1 MQTKEEIRVCM
12 DIGSKLHRVGIG
24 LSSGPLLEAFDVA
37 HTPQGISDFFA
48 KIDSYV
54 LLYNLPVS
62 VAMEAYNGYAR
73 PIDQQ
78 VLAKG
83 YRLFNVNN
91 NKLAQFKK
99 VFPGAAKTDE
109 IDTQKMYELFSLSD
123 HLPTAK
129 QVLQEV
135 IRAPEVNEKLK
146 RLTRRRRALVDEKI
160 PLVNRMQS
168 DILACIP
175 GLLDITGSVDNVWF
189 LNFITSRDDLVKLGS
204 MRKDSI
210 LAIKKVGKK
219 YAEKI
224 LEWQKNASFSAEID
238 YVGEMI
244 IRDAKRVQELLSEIS
259 QIEKIINYHAQSS
272 DIACRLKS
280 IGGFGDTCSAEL
292 AGEIGTIARFS
303 SEASLALYLGMAVLD
318 NSSGTYRGSKQSI
331 HVNRR
336 AKMAMMTA
344 VAHHV
349 RDCEESKR
357 YYEKKRAEGKKH
369 NQAVRATGRHL
380 VRVIWS
386 MLKNGRD
393 YESRDIR
400 NH

>member
-1 MQTKEEIRVCM
+1 MEANAEIRVCM
-12 DIGSKLHRVGIG
+12 DIGSRLHRVGIG
-24 LSSGPLLEAFDVA
+24 LSNGPLLEAFDMA
-37 HTPQGISDFFA
+37 HTPEGIAEFFN

-54 LLYNLPVS
+54 SRYNMPVS

-99 VFPGAAKTDE
+99 VFPGPAKTDE

-123 HLPTAK
+123 HLPLSK
-129 QVLQEV
+129 KVLQEV

-160 PLVNRMQS
+160 PLVNRMHS
-168 DILACIP
+168 DIQACIP
-175 GLLDITGSVDNVWF
+175 GLLETTGGVDNIWF
-189 LNFITSRDDLVKLGS
+189 LNFLTSRDDLRKLGG
-204 MRKDSI
+204 MREESI
-210 LAIKKVGKK
+210 MSIKQVGKV

-224 LEWQKNASFSAEID
+224 SAWQEKASFSPEID

-244 IRDAKRVQELLSEIS
+244 IRDAKRVLELLSEIAR
-259 QIEKIINYHAQSS
+259 IEKTINGLSQDSE
-272 DIACRLKS
+272 IACRLKT

-292 AGEIGTIARFS
+292 AGEIGTMARFS

-318 NSSGTYRGSKQSI
+318 NSSGTYKGAKQST

-369 NQAVRATGRHL
+369 NQAVRSTGRHL
-380 VRVIWS
+380 VRVIWT
-386 MLKNGRD
+386 MMKNGRD
-393 YESRDIR
+393 YERR
-400 NH
+400 TLEK

>member
-1 MQTKEEIRVCM
+1 MQTNEEIRVCM

-24 LSSGPLLEAFDVA
+24 LSSGSLLEAFDIA
-37 HTPQGISDFFA
+37 HSPEGIANFFN

-54 LLYNLPVS
+54 SIYNLPVS

-99 VFPGAAKTDE
+99 MFPGAAKTDD
-109 IDTQKMYELFSLSD
+109 IDMKKMYELFGLSD
-123 HLPTAK
+123 HLPLSK

-135 IRAPEVNEKLK
+135 IRAPEVNEMLK

-160 PLVNRMQS
+160 PLVNRMHS

-175 GLLDITGSVDNVWF
+175 GLLDITGSIDNVWF
-189 LNFITSRDDLVKLGS
+189 LNFLTSRDDLRKLGN
-204 MRKDSI
+204 MRKESI
-210 LAIKKVGKK
+210 LSIKKVGKK

-224 LEWQKNASFSAEID
+224 MEWQMNSSFSAEID
-238 YVGEMI
+238 YVSDMI
-244 IRDAKRVQELLSEIS
+244 IRDAKRVQEISREISEI
-259 QIEKIINYHAQSS
+259 EKVINHHAQSS
-272 DIACRLKS
+272 EIACRLKS
-280 IGGFGDTCSAEL
+280 ISGFGDTCSAEL

-318 NSSGTYRGSKQSI
+318 NSSGTYKGAKQSI

-369 NQAVRATGRHL
+369 NQAVRATARHL

-393 YESRDIR
+393 YERRDIR
-400 NH
+400 NN